1 MAAALRLSGRTRCA
15 QTLPLRD
22 AAALQPP
29 RLLFSGRPA
38 IRTRL
43 KEIREVRD
51 FKELK
56 APKDGATDFPDGGGA
71 TGCAIDR

>member
-1 MAAALRLSGRTRCA
+1 M
-15 QTLPLRD
+15 
-22 AAALQPP
+22 QPP

-38 IRTRL
+38 IRTKL

-56 APKDGATDFPDGGGA
+56 DSKAPKDGATEFPDGGGA

>member
-1 MAAALRLSGRTRCA
+1 MQPLSPAFLRA
-15 QTLPLRD
+15 
-22 AAALQPP
+22 
-29 RLLFSGRPA
+29 PA

-51 FKELK
+51 FKDLKDSKDSK
-56 APKDGATDFPDGGGA
+56 APKDGATEFPDGGGA

>member
-1 MAAALRLSGRTRCA
+1 MQPLSPAFLRA
-15 QTLPLRD
+15 
-22 AAALQPP
+22 
-29 RLLFSGRPA
+29 PA

-56 APKDGATDFPDGGGA
+56 ELKELKDSKAPKDGATEFPDGGGA

>member
-1 MAAALRLSGRTRCA
+1 MQPLSPAFLRA
-15 QTLPLRD
+15 
-22 AAALQPP
+22 
-29 RLLFSGRPA
+29 PA

-56 APKDGATDFPDGGGA
+56 ELKDSKAPKDGATEFPDGGGA
-71 TGCAIDR
+71 TGCAIDQ

>member
-1 MAAALRLSGRTRCA
+1 MQPLLPAFLRAT
-15 QTLPLRD
+15 
-22 AAALQPP
+22 
-29 RLLFSGRPA
+29 A

-51 FKELK
+51 FKDLKDSK
-56 APKDGATDFPDGGGA
+56 APKDGATEFPDGGGA